1 MITEKDYFKNFKLMN
16 ENEKKEYIER
26 FAKWDNESFPKLM
39 ALYDSWEKVP
49 VKDFDEGLKLAST
62 LMNARSFIG
71 AAYQYSANRAIEKL
85 NGFLRDIREL
95 SGLSKLNGRPAN
107 DRTHYRAVVPE
118 KGQPQEDG
126 TLKRKEYKQ
135 EEVDG
140 RRPEHL
146 HEYIHLLPADL
157 QRETEHFD
165 EMYLALAEYR
175 GRVEVLV
182 EHPDSDK
189 EMIAEFADKAI
200 RQEQEIRKL
209 WGKVDKAYK
218 SAVNGGEPEPEIDYY
233 QDEKKPGEYTREE
246 IEAMEEGETK
256 ELCKR
261 KRIEA
266 NKRYIRRADVEVTD
280 EYKRQMSIRI
290 RELMGWRERVS
301 AKAREICDKHG
312 IIIEGYNDRPADSS
326 ETEEEEN
333 NEEQETKVEEQET
346 KPVCT
351 ETKDDKPETKSEEQE
366 TKPAKT
372 ETQQDLFG
380 KEDAQ

>member
-16 ENEKKEYIER
+16 ENEKKEYMER

-62 LMNARSFIG
+62 LMNARSFIS

-118 KGQPQEDG
+118 KGNPQEDG
-126 TLKRKEYKQ
+126 TLKRMEYKP

-146 HEYIHLLPADL
+146 HEYIHLLPTDL
-157 QRETEHFD
+157 QRETQHFD

-209 WGKVDKAYK
+209 WAKVDKAYK
-218 SAVNGGEPEPEIDYY
+218 TAVNGGEPEPEIDYY
-233 QDEKKPGEYTREE
+233 QDDKKPGEYTREE

-301 AKAREICDKHG
+301 AKAREICEKNG
-312 IIIEGYNDRPADSS
+312 IIIEGYNDRP
-326 ETEEEEN
+326 ETQEEQEEQE
-333 NEEQETKVEEQET
+333 EEQETGTSEVAISEKET
-346 KPVCT
+346 TTAKP
-351 ETKDDKPETKSEEQE
+351 
-366 TKPAKT
+366 